1 MQRVLSPVM
10 KDPSAASTGLKGGLE
25 VTNFL
30 ALLQQDFQD
39 LWVIVDLLWV
49 IVDLLFAG
57 HLSRTLP
64 LPLPGLAKAWY
75 LLGKTRLRQW
85 Q

>member
-39 LWVIVDLLWV
+39 LWVIVDLL
-49 IVDLLFAG
+49 FAG

-75 LLGKTRLRQW
+75 LLGKMRLRQW